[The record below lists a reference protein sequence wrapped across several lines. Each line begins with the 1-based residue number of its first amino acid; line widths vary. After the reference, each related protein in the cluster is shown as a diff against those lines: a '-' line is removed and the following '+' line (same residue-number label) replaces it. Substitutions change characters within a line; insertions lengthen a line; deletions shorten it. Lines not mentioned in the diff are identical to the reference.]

1 MDPVTTVI
9 ADDHPIVRSG
19 LRADLHD
26 GFDIIGEAEDAPS
39 AIELITRL
47 RPQLTICDIHMP
59 GGGGL
64 AVVARCAPLTRIV
77 MLSVSDAADDV
88 LQAVSAGA
96 VGYLPKRT
104 PPDELRD
111 ALVRAAA
118 GEAVFPPDLAALVLG
133 EFRRLAKHAPP
144 TGAKPLTDRERE
156 VLAYVAKGHKYADVG
171 ERLYISKRTVE
182 NHVRNILDK
191 LHLQRRDELV
201 RWAVDH
207 GII

>member
-1 MDPVTTVI
+1 MDPITTVI

-26 GFDIIGEAEDAPS
+26 GFQIIGEAEDAPT

-47 RPQLTICDIHMP
+47 RPQLTICDVHMP

-64 AVVARCAPLTRIV
+64 AVVARCATITRIV
-77 MLSVSDAADDV
+77 MLSVSEAEHDV

-96 VGYLPKRT
+96 LGYLPKRT
-104 PPDELRD
+104 PADELRD
-111 ALVRAAA
+111 ALLRAAD

-133 EFRRLAKHAPP
+133 EFRRLSTEAPQ
-144 TGAKPLTDRERE
+144 TGAKPLTERERE
-156 VLAYVAKGHKYADVG
+156 VLSYVAKGHTYAVVG
-171 ERLYISKRTVE
+171 KRLYISKRTVE
-182 NHVRNILDK
+182 NHVRHILDK
-191 LHLQRRDELV
+191 LHLERRDELI